1 MVMKKIFVIQLL
13 LLIAIGMFGQ
23 GIEFE
28 QGTFQQALDKAKQEN
43 KMVFM
48 DCYTTWC
55 GPCKSLAKNIFPQK
69 EVGDVFNQKFVN
81 VKMDMEKGEGI
92 ALQKK
97 YSITAFPTLLFL
109 DAEGKVVHK
118 KVGGTGVGGLIEE
131 ANMATDPG
139 LTIESL
145 AGRYDNGE
153 RDVKFLFTYV
163 ESLFNNSEKDKA
175 IEVGTTFMTE
185 TPKDQWY
192 NVDAFAVIGWSQALK
207 YKSEEFNYIVSNK
220 EHFVAV
226 EEIGESNYGGVVGA
240 SISRYLNTLTETC
253 SMEELKEAVNETRQV
268 YESPDQGMFQEGL
281 YDTWYLNNKQYDKWF
296 ERNDKFAR
304 DVYSQ
309 DKGIGCR
316 VIVNVVNKV
325 ATDPEFKDALSVF
338 EKAIDLTELVK
349 EANKESHVS
358 YYYLALFHKRI
369 GNKKE
374 ALDNVNTCL
383 AKHEQRGARKDS
395 RITGLKHEIEAM

>member
-1 MVMKKIFVIQLL
+1 
-13 LLIAIGMFGQ
+13 
-23 GIEFE
+23 
-28 QGTFQQALDKAKQEN
+28 
-43 KMVFM
+43 
-48 DCYTTWC
+48 
-55 GPCKSLAKNIFPQK
+55 
-69 EVGDVFNQKFVN
+69 
-81 VKMDMEKGEGI
+81 
-92 ALQKK
+92 
-97 YSITAFPTLLFL
+97 
-109 DAEGKVVHK
+109 
-118 KVGGTGVGGLIEE
+118 
-131 ANMATDPG
+131 
-139 LTIESL
+139 
-145 AGRYDNGE
+145 
-153 RDVKFLFTYV
+153 
-163 ESLFNNSEKDKA
+163 
-175 IEVGTTFMTE
+175 
-185 TPKDQWY
+185 
-192 NVDAFAVIGWSQALK
+192 
-207 YKSEEFNYIVSNK
+207 
-220 EHFVAV
+220 VAV